1 MKKRCGWEATVREI
15 QPEAIKE
22 HGEIRFRSEYHYAVF
37 EYFRSAKVITQV
49 ERAGVEVRGRFLDA
63 GCGGGGIAVSF
74 AEEGDFSVGLDIAN
88 RFGDAGKRL
97 AAERGID
104 NAVFVQAD
112 GASMPFRNGYFDL
125 ILSHSVIEHVSSAVG
140 YLGECFRVL
149 RPGGLMFL
157 STAPYLSFTGSHLSR
172 LRIPIPIH
180 LLMPRSWAFRLN
192 FFIAR
197 KMPSWLKEPK
207 ESNSLKMMAERGET
221 KEDDLLQ
228 LVTVSGVQE
237 WLRQSGFQLVREDR
251 HISGFFRRRVPKFL
265 RRLLE
270 GNGFTQNII
279 ISNME
284 YVLVKPPEIIEG
296 RRA

>member
-1 MKKRCGWEATVREI
+1 MKMRWGREAAVREI
-15 QPEAIKE
+15 QPEAIME

-37 EYFRSAKVITQV
+37 EYFRSAKVVKQV
-49 ERAGVEVRGRFLDA
+49 ERAGVQVRGRFLDA

-74 AEEGDFSVGLDIAN
+74 AEEGEFSVGLDIAN

-97 AAERGID
+97 AEERGIS
-104 NAVFVQAD
+104 NVAFVQAD
-112 GASMPFRNGYFDL
+112 GTSMPFRNSYFDL
-125 ILSHSVIEHVSSAVG
+125 ILSHSVIEHVDSAVD
-140 YLGECFRVL
+140 YLRECARVL
-149 RPGGLMFL
+149 RPGGVMFL

-192 FFIAR
+192 FYIAR
-197 KMPSWLKEPK
+197 KKPSWLKEPK

-228 LVTVSGVQE
+228 LVTVAGVHE
-237 WLRQSGFQLVREDR
+237 WLRQSGFQLAREDR
-251 HISGFFRRRVPKFL
+251 HISGFFRRRVPGFL

-270 GNGFTQNII
+270 GNGLSQNII
-279 ISNME
+279 ISNLE
-284 YVLVKPPEIIEG
+284 YVLVKPAEIIEG